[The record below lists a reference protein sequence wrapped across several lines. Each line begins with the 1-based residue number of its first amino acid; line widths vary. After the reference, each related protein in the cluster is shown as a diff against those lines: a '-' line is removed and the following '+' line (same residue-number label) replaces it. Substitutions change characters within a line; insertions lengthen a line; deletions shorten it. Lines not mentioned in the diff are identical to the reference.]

1 MSGKYSPDAYSI
13 WLAQALGPGSDYL
26 AAVAEFGSAQAL
38 FEASEIE
45 WRMFGLFRPAQL
57 ERLAKRE
64 IDSAARHAQICSN
77 NGWHI
82 ITQNSEYYPVHLKNI
97 KDSPALLY
105 VNGDPECLKAPVCI
119 SVVGAREA
127 SNYGKEVAFRLA
139 ASLVKGGA
147 TVVSG
152 GALGI
157 DSASHEGAISAG
169 GKTVAVMGC
178 GLGAAYLPENEA
190 LRNSVAKHGAVIS
203 EYLPLSKPTRASF
216 PMRNRIISGMSLMTV
231 VVEAGEKSGSLGT
244 AKHAIAQGRDV
255 GAVPGDVISSAYVG
269 SNVLIANGAKSIYSA
284 ASVLEDYVYTYP
296 ELIDFD
302 KLDRTLERKAAEEA
316 QPVKKRMPDHLTDR
330 QRAVYGL
337 FGSQPLSYD
346 YLVTNS
352 GLEARE
358 LSLTLTELEL
368 EGLVSTL
375 PGSRYKV
382 SD

>member
-1 MSGKYSPDAYSI
+1 MSGSYPDSVYQI
-13 WLAQALGPGSDYL
+13 WLAEALGAGSDYL
-26 AAVAEFGSAQAL
+26 TAVTEFESARGA

-45 WRMFGLFRPAQL
+45 WRMLGIFTPA
-57 ERLAKRE
+57 RLARLSRR
-64 IDSAARHAQICSN
+64 DLAVAARSAQICSN

-82 ITQNSEYYPVHLKNI
+82 IAQDSEYYPVHLKNI

-105 VNGDPECLKAPVCI
+105 VNGDPSCLTAPVCI

-147 TVVSG
+147 TIVSG

-157 DSASHEGAISAG
+157 DSASHEGAINAG

-190 LRNSVAKHGAVIS
+190 LRNSVSKHGAVIS

-231 VVEAGEKSGSLGT
+231 VIEAGEKSGSLGT

-255 GAVPGDVISSAYVG
+255 GAVPGDVISSAYIG
-269 SNVLIANGAKSIYSA
+269 SNVLISNGAKMITSA
-284 ASVLEDYVYTYP
+284 ATVLEDYIYQYP

-302 KLDRTLERKAAEEA
+302 KLERTLWQKPQAAA
-316 QPVKKRMPDHLTDR
+316 PVKRRTPDHLSEV
-330 QRAVYGL
+330 QKKVYELIGAE
-337 FGSQPLSYD
+337 SVSYD

-352 GLEARE
+352 FLEAPE
-358 LSLTLTELEL
+358 LSVVLIELEM
-368 EGLVSTL
+368 EGLIVQL
-375 PGSRYKV
+375 PGSRYKI
-382 SD
+382 S

>member
-1 MSGKYSPDAYSI
+1 MNGKYPDSVYQI
-13 WLAQALGPGSDYL
+13 WLAEALGAGSDYL
-26 AAVAEFGSAQAL
+26 TAVTEFESARGV

-45 WRMFGLFRPAQL
+45 WRMLGIFTPNQL
-57 ERLAKRE
+57 ARLSKR
-64 IDSAARHAQICSN
+64 DLSVAARSVQICSN

-82 ITQNSEYYPVHLKNI
+82 IAQDSEYYPVHLKNI

-105 VNGDPECLKAPVCI
+105 VNGDPDCLTAPVCI

-190 LRNSVAKHGAVIS
+190 LRNSVSKHGAVIS

-231 VVEAGEKSGSLGT
+231 VIEAGERSGSLGT
-244 AKHAIAQGRDV
+244 AKHAALQGRDV
-255 GAVPGDVISSAYVG
+255 GAVPGDVISSAYIG
-269 SNVLIANGAKSIYSA
+269 SNVLISNGAKMITSA
-284 ASVLEDYVYTYP
+284 ASVLEDYVCQYP
-296 ELIDFD
+296 ELIAFD
-302 KLDRTLERKAAEEA
+302 KLERTLWKKPQPAE
-316 QPVKKRMPDHLTDR
+316 PVKQRTPDHLSDM
-330 QRAVYGL
+330 QKKVYELIGAE
-337 FGSQPLSYD
+337 SVSYD
-346 YLVTNS
+346 YLIINS
-352 GLEARE
+352 SLEAPE

-368 EGLVSTL
+368 EGLIVQL
-375 PGSRYKV
+375 PGSRYKI
-382 SD
+382 S

>member
-1 MSGKYSPDAYSI
+1 MNGKYPDSVYQI
-13 WLAQALGPGSDYL
+13 WLAEALGAGSDYL
-26 AAVAEFGSAQAL
+26 TAVTEFESARGV

-45 WRMFGLFRPAQL
+45 WRMLGIFTPNQL
-57 ERLAKRE
+57 ARLSKR
-64 IDSAARHAQICSN
+64 DLSVAARSVQICSN

-82 ITQNSEYYPVHLKNI
+82 IAQDSEYYPVHLKNI

-105 VNGDPECLKAPVCI
+105 VNGDPDCLTAPVCI

-190 LRNSVAKHGAVIS
+190 LRNSVSKHGAVIS

-231 VVEAGEKSGSLGT
+231 VIEAGEKSGSLGT
-244 AKHAIAQGRDV
+244 AKHAAAQGRDV
-255 GAVPGDVISSAYVG
+255 GAVPGDVISSAYIG
-269 SNVLIANGAKSIYSA
+269 SNVLISNGAKMITSA
-284 ASVLEDYVYTYP
+284 ASVLEDYVCQYP
-296 ELIDFD
+296 ELIAFD
-302 KLDRTLERKAAEEA
+302 KLERTLWQKPQPAE
-316 QPVKKRMPDHLTDR
+316 PVKKRTPDHLSDM
-330 QRAVYGL
+330 QKKVYELIGAE
-337 FGSQPLSYD
+337 SVSYD
-346 YLVTNS
+346 YLIINS
-352 GLEARE
+352 SLEAPE

-368 EGLVSTL
+368 EGLIVQL
-375 PGSRYKV
+375 PGSRYKI
-382 SD
+382 S

>member
-1 MSGKYSPDAYSI
+1 MNGKYPDSVYQI
-13 WLAQALGPGSDYL
+13 WLAEALGAGSDYL
-26 AAVAEFGSAQAL
+26 TAVTEFESARGV

-45 WRMFGLFRPAQL
+45 WRMLGIFTPNQL
-57 ERLAKRE
+57 ARLSKR
-64 IDSAARHAQICSN
+64 DLSVAARSVQICSN

-82 ITQNSEYYPVHLKNI
+82 IAQDSEYYPVHLKNI

-105 VNGDPECLKAPVCI
+105 VNGDPDCLTAPVCI
-119 SVVGAREA
+119 SVIGAREA

-190 LRNSVAKHGAVIS
+190 LRNSVSKHGAVIS

-231 VVEAGEKSGSLGT
+231 VIEAGEKSGSLGT
-244 AKHAIAQGRDV
+244 AKHAATQGRDV
-255 GAVPGDVISSAYVG
+255 GAVPGDVISSAYIG
-269 SNVLIANGAKSIYSA
+269 SNVLISNGAKMITSA
-284 ASVLEDYVYTYP
+284 ASVLEDYVCQYP
-296 ELIDFD
+296 ELIAFD
-302 KLDRTLERKAAEEA
+302 KLERTLWQKPQSAE
-316 QPVKKRMPDHLTDR
+316 PVKKRTPDHLSDM
-330 QRAVYGL
+330 QKKVYELIGAE
-337 FGSQPLSYD
+337 SVSYD
-346 YLVTNS
+346 YLIINS
-352 GLEARE
+352 SLEAPE

-368 EGLVSTL
+368 EGLIVQL
-375 PGSRYKV
+375 PGSRYKI
-382 SD
+382 S